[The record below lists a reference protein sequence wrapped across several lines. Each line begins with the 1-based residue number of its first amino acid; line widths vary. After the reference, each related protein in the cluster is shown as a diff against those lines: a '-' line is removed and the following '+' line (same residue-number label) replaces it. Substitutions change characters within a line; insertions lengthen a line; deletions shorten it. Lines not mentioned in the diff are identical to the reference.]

1 MARRVDAHCHL
12 WRLGRGDYG
21 WLLDGPPALDPI
33 RRDFDLDD
41 LRAAMPGIEVAVL
54 VQAAPSVAETEF
66 LLGCARAGAPRVGGV
81 VGWVD
86 LADPASVA
94 DVERLARDPLFKG
107 VRPMLQ
113 DVPDPDWIAT
123 RPAPA
128 CIGALERLGLR
139 FDALVTPRELPALL
153 RFVGAHP
160 GLPVMVDHAA
170 NPALVAE
177 AGDPR
182 RAAWRDG
189 MRALAGAKAFCKL
202 SGLLTELPPRA
213 PAHAGRGRRGT
224 AARARRPRRL
234 VRPRAPRLGIG
245 LAGAEPRRPARL
257 LAGGDEPPP
266 RRPRGPGPRRR
277 AREHGRPFP
286 RARGGSP
293 GRPAHPAAGGP
304 HMTTLDAHRSRA

>member
-1 MARRVDAHCHL
+1 MAPR
-12 WRLGRGDYG
+12 RGDYG

-202 SGLLTELPPRA
+202 SGLLTELPP
-213 PAHAGRGRRGT
+213 GRRRT
-224 AARARRPRRL
+224 PAEAAEALRPVLDDL
-234 VRPRAPRLGIG
+234 VAWFG
-245 LAGAEPRRPARL
+245 PARL
-257 LAGGDEPPP
+257 AWGSDWPVLNLAAPPAFWLEVTSRLLADLAGPDRDAVLGNT
-266 RRPRGPGPRRR
+266 
-277 AREHGRPFP
+277 AAHFHGLG
-286 RARGGSP
+286 AD
-293 GRPAHPAAGGP
+293 RPAAPP
-304 HMTTLDAHRSRA
+304 IPPQEDLT